1 MLRLVL
7 IGFLAVGAAAC
18 TTAPGNPKSPSSE
31 VASDGGA
38 QAASP
43 QDPKICRDLGTTGSY
58 GPRHVCKT
66 KAEWEKIDALS

>member
-7 IGFLAVGAAAC
+7 IGLLAAGAAAC
-18 TTAPGNPKSPSSE
+18 TTASGNPKAPSAV
-31 VASDGGA
+31 VASEAGA

-43 QDPKICRDLGTTGSY
+43 DQRKICRDLGTTGSY

-66 KAEWEKIDALS
+66 KAEWDKIDALG